1 MAQDSG
7 IVAPELLAGVRMLL
21 KSNPK
26 GMSVSDIAAGL
37 GMNRNSTAKYLDIL
51 SVGGQIE
58 MRAFGPAKVY
68 FLSQRVPLGAILNYT
83 TEYIL
88 IVDQH
93 YRILQVNDRFLEFLG
108 MDRADLLGASI
119 DTVRL
124 PIVSAHE
131 VRSRMLEARSEGEV
145 SLELETGEGEAS
157 RYYRVR
163 LISTAFDDGSTGLT
177 CIIEEITARKQAER
191 ALRER
196 ERRFREI
203 VELSPFP
210 CAIVDAGGVYLYVNT
225 RFSETFGYTAGEIGT
240 IDRWFE
246 LAYPDPD
253 YRSHMAAE
261 WDREVESGV
270 TPEPRFFHI
279 RTRSGEVREVVFRR
293 RRLSDGNHYLT
304 YEDISDSGG
313 SRTRSPN
320 GTGSTTRSTARSG
333 GSRRSRRPGTTTSSP
348 PGSTGASPTPP
359 RSSSGSR
366 AGVRPGSWA
375 CRSPSSSRAPAW
387 TSAPRSSTGSRPELP
402 LRRGDPRAPVG
413 RHDGHPDRE
422 FRAVPRQFGRGDGA
436 RRPPPPPLGSERLG
450 ARWRPPTRRGVRFFP
465 VRYDYCPRPPTSMF
479 TDEET
484 FSLIF

>member
-68 FLSQRVPLGAILNYT
+68 FLSQRAPLGAILNYT
-83 TEYIL
+83 AEYIL

-124 PIVSAHE
+124 PILSAPE

-145 SLELETGEGEAS
+145 SLELETGEGEAR

-177 CIIEEITARKQAER
+177 CIIEEITARKQAEQ

-261 WDREVESGV
+261 WDREVESGT

-293 RRLSDGNHYLT
+293 QRLSDGNHYLT
-304 YEDISDSGG
+304 YEDISELRRLENALAERNRIDDALY
-313 SRTRSPN
+313 RSLRRLTEISEAGHNHLFAAGLDGRITYASPLFERIAGRRAAGLVGVPLAERPLGPRPRPRHLVPRPRIAA
-320 GTGSTTRSTARSG
+320 GTPLEGEEILV
-333 GSRRSRRPGTTTSSP
+333 RRPDGTTVTLI
-348 PGSTGASPTPP
+348 ASFVPS
-359 RSSSGSR
+359 RASSGEVT
-366 AGVRPGSWA
+366 GLDGLLLL
-375 CRSPSSSRAPAW
+375 RS
-387 TSAPRSSTGSRPELP
+387 
-402 LRRGDPRAPVG
+402 
-413 RHDGHPDRE
+413 DRNE
-422 FRAVPRQFGRGDGA
+422 
-436 RRPPPPPLGSERLG
+436 
-450 ARWRPPTRRGVRFFP
+450 
-465 VRYDYCPRPPTSMF
+465 
-479 TDEET
+479 
-484 FSLIF
+484 

>member
-1 MAQDSG
+1 
-7 IVAPELLAGVRMLL
+7 
-21 KSNPK
+21 
-26 GMSVSDIAAGL
+26 
-37 GMNRNSTAKYLDIL
+37 
-51 SVGGQIE
+51 
-58 MRAFGPAKVY
+58 
-68 FLSQRVPLGAILNYT
+68 
-83 TEYIL
+83 
-88 IVDQH
+88 
-93 YRILQVNDRFLEFLG
+93 
-108 MDRADLLGASI
+108 
-119 DTVRL
+119 
-124 PIVSAHE
+124 
-131 VRSRMLEARSEGEV
+131 MLEARSEGEV

-253 YRSHMAAE
+253 YRSHMVAE
-261 WDREVESGV
+261 WDREVASEA
-270 TPEPRFFHI
+270 TPAPRFFHI

-304 YEDISDSGG
+304 YEDISELRRLENALAERNRIDD
-313 SRTRSPN
+313 TLYRSL
-320 GTGSTTRSTARSG
+320 
-333 GSRRSRRPGTTTSSP
+333 RRLTEISEAGHNHLFAAGLDGRHHLRLPALRADRGP
-348 PGSTGASPTPP
+348 AS
-359 RSSSGSR
+359 
-366 AGVRPGSWA
+366 RPGSWA
-375 CRSPSSSRAPAW
+375 CRSPTPLG
-387 TSAPRSSTGSRPELP
+387 PRTGPRRRVPRPDRGRNSP
-402 LRRGDPRAPVG
+402 GGRGDPRAPAG
-413 RHDGHPDRE
+413 RRDGHPDRE

-450 ARWRPPTRRGVRFFP
+450 ARWRPADTPRRPIFP
-465 VRYDYCPRPPTSMF
+465 GAIRLLPAPSD
-479 TDEET
+479 
-484 FSLIF
+484 